1 MEFATFAYHV
11 LYVPQIWDCESHAK
25 RMTIV
30 SGHENNVFQARA
42 LPYTDNQ
49 KVGLRCHAIR
59 RSNGMPSSG

>member
-1 MEFATFAYHV
+1 MKSATSAYHV
-11 LYVPQIWDCESHAK
+11 LYVPQIWDCESHAR

-49 KVGLRCHAIR
+49 KVGLRWHVIP
-59 RSNGMPSSG
+59 RSKWYTLL